1 MIFSNMRYY
10 DYWKVS
16 VNEAYGQEIMPD
28 TKTEPAGQVKMAIY
42 PTSTG
47 TQDNILYANCSYV
60 GLTFDAEIED
70 KYIIQYGKERLKV
83 MYIQP
88 NGRYKQVY
96 MKRVEI

>member
-1 MIFSNMRYY
+1 MIYANMRLY

-16 VNEAYGQEIMPD
+16 VNEEYGQEILAD
-28 TKTEPAGQVKMAIY
+28 ADTEPMGKVKLSIY

-47 TQDNILYANCSYV
+47 TQENILYANCSYI
-60 GLTFDAEIED
+60 GLTFDAEIDD

-88 NGRYKQVY
+88 NGRYKQVFL
-96 MKRVEI
+96 KRVN